1 MGIGSLINCAVTE
14 ENNKVVRQRLLNK
27 KGNSNKEYLGILP
40 VYKFKNTRIEIYT
53 TNTLQSMAVTCLC
66 DSCMQGDKAFCLQ
79 RRAEHPTEQLNLAQ
93 IWRSQMGDRGGFI
106 DALMQTAFKSLRIFD
121 YIGDGAHGFVY
132 RGSVILPQSTVAQA
146 HVSQQLSNRL
156 GDGDTSIGVRGQVAV
171 KHSVCSVSEAI
182 EYAQEAVFA
191 SCLVHPNIALSL
203 GCFLMSDSESARR
216 SIEPYLS
223 SPGFFSAHPR

>member
-121 YIGDGAHGFVY
+121 YIGDGAQGFV
-132 RGSVILPQSTVAQA
+132 
-146 HVSQQLSNRL
+146 
-156 GDGDTSIGVRGQVAV
+156 
-171 KHSVCSVSEAI
+171 
-182 EYAQEAVFA
+182 
-191 SCLVHPNIALSL
+191 
-203 GCFLMSDSESARR
+203 
-216 SIEPYLS
+216 
-223 SPGFFSAHPR
+223 